1 MRLISVYIGDY
12 KNLKNFT
19 LNFNTA
25 CFIDVFVGKNGS
37 GKSNLFEAIILIF
50 KHLIEFGKGSGSK
63 INNYE
68 INYDL
73 EGKEHKYK
81 WDGRALSYN
90 GKERK
95 SVTASSL
102 PDNIL
107 VYYSGHNDTVSTIID
122 EYQEQFS
129 KRIKKADID
138 ESRKFLGIGSGY
150 KSILLGVL
158 LLQPETSKAKT
169 YVCKKLDIPQQ
180 EINISLTLKR
190 PVFAKKDFAIDR
202 IDETTFYWGTQGIT
216 LEFLKK
222 IVSSIKGSFSHAD
235 LYDSEKDIYQIKIDG
250 ALYRTVFKDT
260 PVAEQFRLFDNLNTL
275 EMLQE
280 MSAEFVLADLAK
292 ATINQF
298 SDGQFQSVYIYS
310 ILEFFKDRK
319 CLLLLDEPDSFL
331 HPEWQHQFLKQI
343 LDISEEKTKMNHILM
358 STHSASTIA
367 PMDTALLSLVVIED
381 SKVKQGVASKSE
393 VIRSLSGGLIA
404 FTEAE
409 ARLNIRYVIE
419 HTEKPILF
427 TEGITDEII
436 IETAWK
442 KLYPGVEMPFDVQNA
457 FGRTFLKTLFSR
469 DELKMSYPT
478 KTMFALFDFDE
489 AYDDWNK
496 LKKQSDEE
504 TDPFKG
510 LAKKLEH
517 PYHYAMLLPVP
528 NVEIL
533 KKQALNDKNQPW
545 RRGVDSHISIE
556 LLFYD
561 ETWVDNNKW
570 FVVRPISCGG
580 ELIEFSGEKTIF
592 ANTIVSNFG
601 KEKFEI
607 FRPLCEFIKAKC

>member
-1 MRLISVYIGDY
+1 MRIKSVYIGEY
-12 KNLKNFT
+12 KNLKDFS

-50 KHLIEFGKGSGSK
+50 KHLFEFEKDNSSK
-63 INNYE
+63 IKDYE
-68 INYDL
+68 IKYDL
-73 EGKEHKYK
+73 EGKEHIYK
-81 WDGRALSYN
+81 WNGKTLSYN

-95 SVTASSL
+95 SVTATSL

-122 EYQEQFS
+122 EYLEHFS
-129 KRIKKADID
+129 KRIKKADIE

-158 LLQPETSKAKT
+158 LLQPDESKAKT
-169 YVCKKLDIPQQ
+169 YVCEKLGIPQQ

-190 PVFAKKDFAIDR
+190 PAFAKSDFTIDR

-216 LEFLKK
+216 LEFLKQ

-235 LYDSEKDIYQIKIDG
+235 LYDSERDIYQIKIDG
-250 ALYRTVFKDT
+250 ALYRTFFKDT
-260 PVAEQFRLFDNLNTL
+260 PVTEQFRFFDNLNTL

-280 MSAEFVLADLAK
+280 MSAEFVLADPVK

-310 ILEFFKDRK
+310 ILEFFKDRE

-331 HPEWQHQFLKQI
+331 HPEWQHGFLKQI
-343 LDISEEKTKMNHILM
+343 LDITEEKKKMNHILM

-367 PMDTALLSLVVIED
+367 PMDTSLLSLVVIED
-381 SKVKQGVASKSE
+381 SKVKQEIVSKAE
-393 VIRSLSGGLIA
+393 VIRSLSSDLII
-404 FTEAE
+404 FSEE
-409 ARLNIRYVIE
+409 NARLTIRHVID
-419 HTEKPILF
+419 HTNKPILF

-442 KLYPGVEMPFDVQNA
+442 KLYPGVEMPFEVQNA
-457 FGRTFLKTLFSR
+457 FDRLFLRNLFSR
-469 DELKMSYPT
+469 NELKTNYPT
-478 KTMFALFDFDE
+478 KTMFALFDFDD
-489 AYDDWNK
+489 AYDDWNG

-510 LAKKLEH
+510 LSKKLIH

-533 KKQALNDKNQPW
+533 KKQALNDQNQPW
-545 RRGVDSHISIE
+545 GRGVDSHISIE

-561 ETWVDNNKW
+561 ETWIDNSKW
-570 FVVRPISCGG
+570 FVVSPISCGG
-580 ELIEFSGEKTIF
+580 ELIEFSGEKTTF
-592 ANTIVSNFG
+592 ANTIVSNFV

-607 FRPLCEFIKAKC
+607 FRPVCEFIKSKC